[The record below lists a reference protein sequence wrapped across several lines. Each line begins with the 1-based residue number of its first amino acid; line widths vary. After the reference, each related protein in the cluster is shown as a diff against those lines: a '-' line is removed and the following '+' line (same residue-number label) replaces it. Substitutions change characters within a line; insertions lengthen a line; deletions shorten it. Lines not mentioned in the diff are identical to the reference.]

1 MTSPNPAEL
10 NLQHVRS
17 NFDRAAAQFVSIDF
31 ILRYIANE
39 LLQRMQ
45 PMTLQPLVIADVGS
59 AYGAGSKRLAWQFPK
74 ARVISID
81 LSPEML
87 RTAKK
92 KGRWFTKVRELQAD
106 ATQLPLATGS
116 VDLVVANMLLPW
128 INDPPAFFAEV
139 ARVLRVDGL
148 FMFSTLGPDSLAEI
162 RAAWSEVDDDLH
174 VHLFPDMHN
183 VGDAVIRANLSDPV
197 LDVDYQRVTFEDAET
212 LLAERAATGA
222 RNCLRNRRRTLTG
235 KDRMNRFWEQL
246 WAQGDKGIIEFKLE
260 LVYGHAFGKGPR
272 RPPGDFL
279 LAPEDIGRRRV

>member
-1 MTSPNPAEL
+1 MTSLNPAEL

-17 NFDRAAAQFVSIDF
+17 NFDRAAAQFVSADIV
-31 ILRYIANE
+31 LKHIADE

-45 PMTLQPLVIADVGS
+45 PMTLQPQVIADVGS
-59 AYGAGSKRLAWQFPK
+59 AFGACSKRLGWQFPK
-74 ARVISID
+74 ARVLSID
-81 LSPEML
+81 LSAQML
-87 RTAKK
+87 KSAKK

-116 VDLVVANMLLPW
+116 VDLVFANMLLPW

-162 RAAWSEVDDDLH
+162 RAAWSEVDDGLH
-174 VHLFPDMHN
+174 VHAFPDMHN
-183 VGDAVIRANLSDPV
+183 LGDAVLRANLGDPV
-197 LDVDYQRVTFEDAET
+197 LDVDYQRVTYERAET
-212 LLAERAATGA
+212 LIAERAATGA
-222 RNCLRNRRRTLTG
+222 RNCLRDRRRTLTG

-246 WAQGDKGIIEFKLE
+246 WTQGVEGIIEFNLE
-260 LVYGHAFGKGPR
+260 LVYGHAFGKGPP
-272 RPPGDFL
+272 RPPGEVL